1 MAAVAIAQGVLKSF
15 GIDLSA
21 RGYNVVYRNDES
33 NRCPGCG
40 RASWYVGRVTAE
52 CGFCGTALALAE
64 AKWGA
69 SGTRYQPS
77 IVEPASQRAVVERLT
92 EEADWAERRRDER
105 MEAAGRV
112 LQLLVDGAP
121 HAFTVRN
128 ISTGG
133 LMGDAPVGLVP
144 AKPVQVQFEDGQLVE
159 ATVRWHS
166 GRLAGLAFHSPR
178 LDAPRKS

>member
-1 MAAVAIAQGVLKSF
+1 MAAVAIAHEVLRSF
-15 GIDLSA
+15 GLDLSA
-21 RGYNVVYRNDES
+21 RGYNVVYRANES
-33 NRCPGCG
+33 NRCPACG

-52 CGFCGTALALAE
+52 CGFCGTALSLAE

-77 IVEPASQRAVVERLT
+77 LVEPASERAVVERLT

-105 MEAAGRV
+105 LEAAGRV

-128 ISTGG
+128 ISAGG

-144 AKPVQVQFEDGQLVE
+144 AKPVQVQFEDGKLVE

-166 GRLAGLAFHSPR
+166 GKLAGLAFADPQTEDPS
-178 LDAPRKS
+178 KF